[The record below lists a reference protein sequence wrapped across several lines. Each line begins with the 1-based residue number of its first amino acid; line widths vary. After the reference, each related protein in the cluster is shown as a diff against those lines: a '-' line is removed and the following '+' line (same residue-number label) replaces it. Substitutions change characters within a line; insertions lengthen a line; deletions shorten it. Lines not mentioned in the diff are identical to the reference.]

1 MSISSISSSYTSA
14 LYQWQNQQL
23 TSSGSTSS
31 QSSASSSLSS
41 LLGSYSIT
49 SQVSSMVELTQY
61 AMDAMGLSDDSRVTF
76 NQILK
81 YRDQLTSEFN
91 ASVQEG
97 LADLGVSDPEG
108 VTFTLA
114 ADGQSDRQQQQR
126 RRPEKRP
133 VLAYGQ
139 PRPGHKPACR
149 PDCGWCGCRRR
160 RKYDRGQQ
168 RRAHCRRLWA
178 TPRTP
183 PAWPRRNLCC
193 IQAHWGPPCTPA

>member
-91 ASVQEG
+91 ASVPGRPRGPGGER
-97 LADLGVSDPEG
+97 P
-108 VTFTLA
+108 
-114 ADGQSDRQQQQR
+114 R
-126 RRPEKRP
+126 RRH
-133 VLAYGQ
+133 LH
-139 PRPGHKPACR
+139 PG
-149 PDCGWCGCRRR
+149 GG
-160 RKYDRGQQ
+160 
-168 RRAHCRRLWA
+168 RAV
-178 TPRTP
+178 
-183 PAWPRRNLCC
+183 
-193 IQAHWGPPCTPA
+193 